1 MYAFSTGSLAITY
14 EGIQE
19 YCKRSRYRKTIDFDK
34 LLEELNPIENT
45 DSFKQ
50 QEFKETKNTNNSNG
64 MQTFCNFEFGNVR
77 LFEVGSKPYFVG
89 IDVARSLGYKNP
101 SKAIIDHCKGITKLG
116 IPSSGGI
123 QETNVIPE
131 GDIYRLIVNSK
142 LPSVVKF
149 ERWVFDEILPT
160 IRKTGG
166 YVNNAKQ
173 FRNK

>member
-1 MYAFSTGSLAITY
+1 
-14 EGIQE
+14 
-19 YCKRSRYRKTIDFDK
+19 
-34 LLEELNPIENT
+34 
-45 DSFKQ
+45 
-50 QEFKETKNTNNSNG
+50 
-64 MQTFCNFEFGNVR
+64 MQ
-77 LFEVGSKPYFVG
+77 
-89 IDVARSLGYKNP
+89 
-101 SKAIIDHCKGITKLG
+101 GITKLG